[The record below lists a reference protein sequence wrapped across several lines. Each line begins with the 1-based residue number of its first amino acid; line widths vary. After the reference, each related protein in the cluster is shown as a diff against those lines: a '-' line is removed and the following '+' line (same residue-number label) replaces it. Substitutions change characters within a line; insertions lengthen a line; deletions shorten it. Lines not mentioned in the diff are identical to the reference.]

1 MNKATISV
9 QSTTTTQSK
18 LSRTQDIPARKISVT
33 KVQDTSP
40 ESPRGSLI
48 GWEYVSPKD
57 GCPYLIYLDRG
68 TVLKTSSVQEI
79 RETDTGVVIRT
90 RNSTYKVEYLGL
102 VYLEENAGT

>member
-1 MNKATISV
+1 MSTETIRE

-18 LSRTQDIPARKISVT
+18 LSRTQEIPARKISVT

-48 GWEYVSPKD
+48 GWEYLCPKD

-68 TVLKTSSVQEI
+68 AVLKTSSVQEI
-79 RETDTGVVIRT
+79 RETDTGVVIKT
-90 RNSTYKVEYLGL
+90 RNSTYKVEYL
-102 VYLEENAGT
+102 EENAGT